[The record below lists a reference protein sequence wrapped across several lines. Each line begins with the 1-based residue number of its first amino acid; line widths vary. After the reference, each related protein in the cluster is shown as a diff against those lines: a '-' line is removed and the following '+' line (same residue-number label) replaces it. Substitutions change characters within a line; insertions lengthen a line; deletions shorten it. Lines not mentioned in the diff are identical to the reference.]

1 MIERIVTLLLGY
13 LLGSIPSALIVGK
26 LWKGIDVRNY
36 GSKNLGATNV
46 LRVLGWGPAIIT
58 GIMDTGKGILT
69 IFLAQRII
77 PKDYLFILISAGCA
91 IIGHSYPIFA
101 NFKGGR
107 SVGVSFGILL
117 YLFPKASLLT
127 LPLGILTVSLTKYKS
142 IASIICA
149 IFFPFILYFLE
160 NPPQEYLIGSI
171 LVGLFIIF
179 RHIPN
184 IKRLIQGREN
194 KIEWINKSKN

>member
-1 MIERIVTLLLGY
+1 MERIITILLGY

-26 LWKGIDVRNY
+26 LWKGTDVRNY
-36 GSKNLGATNV
+36 GSGNLGATNV

-58 GIMDTGKGILT
+58 GIMDVGKGILT
-69 IFLAQRII
+69 IFLAQRIV
-77 PKDYLFILISAGCA
+77 PKDYLFILLSAGCA
-91 IIGHSYPIFA
+91 IIGHSYPLFA

-117 YLFPKASLLT
+117 YLFPKATSFI
-127 LPLGILTVSLTKYKS
+127 LPLGVLIVLLTKYKS
-142 IASIICA
+142 VASITCSI
-149 IFFPFILYFLE
+149 IFPFILYYLE
-160 NPPQEYLIGSI
+160 KPPQEYLIGSI

-184 IKRLIQGREN
+184 IKRLIKGKEN
-194 KIEWINKSKN
+194 RIEWFNKSKN

>member
-1 MIERIVTLLLGY
+1 MIEKIISLLLGY

-26 LWKGIDVRNY
+26 LCKGVDVRNY
-36 GSKNLGATNV
+36 GSGNLGATNV

-58 GIMDTGKGILT
+58 AIMDVGKGFLAV
-69 IFLAQRII
+69 FLAQKII
-77 PKDYLFILISAGCA
+77 PKDYLFILLSAGCA

-107 SVGVSFGILL
+107 SVGVSFGILF
-117 YLFPKASLLT
+117 YLFPKASFLT
-127 LPLGILTVSLTKYKS
+127 LSIGILIVLLTKYKS
-142 IASIICA
+142 LASITCSIL
-149 IFFPFILYFLE
+149 FPGILYYLE

-171 LVGLFIIF
+171 LVGLFIVF

-184 IKRLIQGREN
+184 IERLIKGKEH
-194 KIEWINKSKN
+194 KIEWFNKK

>member
-1 MIERIVTLLLGY
+1 MMEKIIILLLGY

-26 LWKGIDVRNY
+26 LWKGKDVRNY
-36 GSKNLGATNV
+36 GSGNLGATNV
-46 LRVLGWGPAIIT
+46 LRVLGWGPAIVT
-58 GIMDTGKGILT
+58 GIMDVGKGILT

-77 PKDYLFILISAGCA
+77 PRDYLFILLSAGCA

-107 SVGVSFGILL
+107 SVGVSFGILF
-117 YLFPKASLLT
+117 YLFPKACLLI
-127 LPLGILTVSLTKYKS
+127 LPIGILIVFLTKYKS
-142 IASIICA
+142 VASIICS
-149 IFFPFILYFLE
+149 ILFPFILYYFE

-184 IKRLIQGREN
+184 IKRLIQGKEN
-194 KIEWINKSKN
+194 KIEWFNKK